1 MDKHSI
7 GEELRLRIKI
17 ASLLSFL
24 LILAGCGVVDAAE
37 SPTVRQDMLTVTESS
52 GGAVSVKKSPG
63 TVLALSSSVA
73 EIWILAGG
81 ELAGVTDDATDGRLQ
96 LPEGIEIL
104 GTVKDPVIENILAL
118 EPDFVL
124 LSEDIVSHAAV
135 AETLGQAGIPC
146 YAAKVDTL
154 EEYLK
159 VLKDFTTITGDAA
172 SYEANGESVRLEVEE
187 LLSRLDD
194 TASLPAASAL
204 FLRAFSTGVKPK
216 AYEHTVCTI
225 LDDIG
230 VQNIAA
236 KEGFPLE
243 DISIEAVIEAD
254 PQYIF
259 VVPMGDEAAAME
271 TLEDSLLSN
280 PAFAALSAVK
290 TDKLVWL
297 PKNLYHYKPNHRWGE
312 AYEHILQIIYP
323 QAYPE
328 G

>member
-1 MDKHSI
+1 
-7 GEELRLRIKI
+7 
-17 ASLLSFL
+17 
-24 LILAGCGVVDAAE
+24 
-37 SPTVRQDMLTVTESS
+37 
-52 GGAVSVKKSPG
+52 
-63 TVLALSSSVA
+63 VA
-73 EIWILAGG
+73 EIWLLAGG
-81 ELAGVTDDATDGRLQ
+81 QLTGVTDDAIDGRLR
-96 LPEGIEIL
+96 LPQDIEIL
-104 GTVKDPVIENILAL
+104 GTVKDPVMENILAL

-124 LSEDIVSHAAV
+124 LSEDIASHAAV
-135 AETLGQAGIPC
+135 AETLAQAGIPI
-146 YAAKVDTL
+146 YAARVDTL
-154 EEYLK
+154 SEYIK
-159 VLKDFTTITGDAA
+159 VLKDFTTITGDTE
-172 SYEANGESVRLEVEE
+172 SYEVNGESVRLEVED

-194 TASLPAASAL
+194 TGVLPETSAL

-225 LDDIG
+225 LEDIG
-230 VQNIAA
+230 VRNIAA

-254 PQYIF
+254 PDYIF

-271 TLEDSLLSN
+271 TLESSLLSN

-290 TDKLVWL
+290 SDKLVWL
-297 PKNLYHYKPNHRWGE
+297 PKDLYHYKPNNRWGE